1 MAFALEELSGIYPE
15 EEIRAITLWLFEEFL
30 EVERVDYQLN
40 IDKGMS
46 ESELLKFNFAIK
58 DLKKGKPIQH
68 ILGYTWFLDL
78 KLQVNEHT
86 LIPRPET
93 EELVQYIISQE
104 ESNSALK
111 ILDIG
116 TGSACIPLALEKAMP
131 QNEYYG
137 IDFKSEIIELAYKN
151 SQAQNSN
158 INLIQLDILKEELSG
173 DYDVIISNPPYVLE
187 SEKKE
192 MHKNVVD
199 FEPES
204 ALYVKDSDP
213 LLFYE
218 KIILQAKKHLNIN
231 GRLYLEINERYGNEL
246 SELLNKHGFE
256 SIKILNDFR
265 GRIRFCTAFLRQKK
279 SSV

>member
-1 MAFALEELSGIYPE
+1 MGFAIEELSGIYPE

-30 EVERVDYQLN
+30 GVGRVDFQLN
-40 IDKGMS
+40 LNKGMS

-104 ESNSALK
+104 ESKSALK

-131 QNEYYG
+131 QHEYYG

-158 INLIQLDILKEELSG
+158 IILIQLDILKEELSG
-173 DYDVIISNPPYVLE
+173 DFDVIISNPPYVLE

-199 FEPES
+199 FEPKS

-231 GRLYLEINERYGNEL
+231 GRLYFEINERFGNEL
-246 SELLNKHGFE
+246 SNLVIKHGFQ
-256 SIKILNDFR
+256 SIQILNDFR
-265 GRIRFCTAFLRQKK
+265 GRIRFCTAILRQKK
-279 SSV
+279 

>member
-1 MAFALEELSGIYPE
+1 MAFAIEELSGIYPE
-15 EEIRAITLWLFEEFL
+15 EETKAITLWLFEEFL
-30 EVERVDYQLN
+30 GVGRVDFQLN
-40 IDKGMS
+40 LNNGMS

-68 ILGYTWFLDL
+68 VLGYTWFLNL

-93 EELVQYIISQE
+93 EELVQYIISKE
-104 ESNSALK
+104 NSNSSLK

-116 TGSACIPLALEKAMP
+116 TGTACIPLALEKAMP
-131 QNEYYG
+131 QHKYYG
-137 IDFKSEIIELAYKN
+137 LDFKSEIIELAQKN
-151 SQAQNSN
+151 VQAQNST
-158 INLIQLDILKEELSG
+158 IDLVQLDILKEDFSG

-204 ALYVKDSDP
+204 ALYVKDSAP

-218 KIILQAKKHLNIN
+218 RIILQAKDHLHNN
-231 GRLYLEINERYGNEL
+231 GRLYFEINEKYGTEL
-246 SELLNKHGFE
+246 SDLLIKHGFE
-256 SIKILNDFR
+256 SIQIICDFR
-265 GRIRFCTAFLRQKK
+265 GRIRFSTAILRQKK
-279 SSV
+279 

>member
-15 EEIRAITLWLFEEFL
+15 EEIRAITIWLFEEFL
-30 EVERVDYQLN
+30 GVGRVDYQLN
-40 IDKGMS
+40 LEKGMS

-78 KLQVNEHT
+78 KLAVNKHT

-93 EELVQYIISQE
+93 EELVQYIISKE
-104 ESNSALK
+104 KSKSGLK

-116 TGSACIPLALEKAMP
+116 TGTACIPLALEKAMP
-131 QNEYYG
+131 QHEYYG
-137 IDFKSEIIELAYKN
+137 LDFKSEIIELAHKN
-151 SQAQNSN
+151 VQTQSSN
-158 INLIQLDILKEELSG
+158 INLVQLDILKEELNG
-173 DYDVIISNPPYVLE
+173 DYDLIISNPPYVLE

-204 ALYVKDSDP
+204 ALYVKDSSP

-218 KIILQAKKHLNIN
+218 RIAEQAKWHLNFG
-231 GRLYLEINERYGNEL
+231 GRLYFEINEKYGTEV
-246 SELLNKHGFE
+246 SKLLKEQDFD

-265 GRIRFCTAFLRQKK
+265 GRIRFCTAILRQKK
-279 SSV
+279 SPL